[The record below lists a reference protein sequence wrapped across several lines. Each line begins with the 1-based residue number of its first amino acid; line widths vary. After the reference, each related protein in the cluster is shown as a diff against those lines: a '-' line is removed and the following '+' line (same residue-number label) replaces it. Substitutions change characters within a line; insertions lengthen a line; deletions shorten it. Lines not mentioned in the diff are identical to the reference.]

1 MLVPDHEYMANKLGS
16 LAQEFLDSVYVGG
29 YVPGGKPK
37 TSGARRRA
45 TGPATEGPQKAARIE
60 AVGDM
65 KEIATS
71 GKVRLPL

>member
-1 MLVPDHEYMANKLGS
+1 MANKLGS
-16 LAQEFLDSVYVGG
+16 LAQEFLDSVYVSD

-45 TGPATEGPQKAARIE
+45 SGPATERPQKAARTE

-71 GKVRLPL
+71 GKVRLLT